1 MRNLEFVAPNAVMSE
16 NLISTTATIWQWGGT
31 GIKTIDIVE
40 FASDPAFALDG
51 DMRVSG
57 WNAGAA
63 DLLGYSAAEANG
75 QRCGEVLQ
83 AFYPTGEPL
92 CSMMCE
98 GRSCICIGEKWN
110 IGSCKIRHKNG
121 EMISAGISTLVIP
134 SEARGQDENDAV
146 AVVFLR
152 EAGWANPKLVGMQ
165 PLRIFTLGHFGLAI
179 AGKGLEVD
187 SWKRQQAVLVLKCL
201 VSQLGRPVHRE
212 RLIDWLWPDADMARG
227 WQRLKVTISF
237 LREKLRKGG
246 ASVETIETVG
256 QSYILRRDAVWVD
269 SDAFGDLVAA
279 GRRALKNGDVSEAR
293 SRFEEAQSLYRG
305 DYLEDEPYVDWCA
318 EERERLREIYLEMLD
333 GMAKCFAHEGLFMEA
348 AQICKTALYHDPGR
362 EIFLRTLLENLVN
375 LGQTDWAEAQF
386 NTWRRNLYE
395 EYGLQP
401 TRETMRVYSTLIG
414 ERVAC

>member
-1 MRNLEFVAPNAVMSE
+1 
-16 NLISTTATIWQWGGT
+16 
-31 GIKTIDIVE
+31 
-40 FASDPAFALDG
+40 
-51 DMRVSG
+51 MRVVG
-57 WNAGAA
+57 WNTGAVK
-63 DLLGYSAAEANG
+63 LLGYSAAEAAG
-75 QRCGEVLQ
+75 QKCSQVLQ

-98 GRSCICIGEKWN
+98 GRACISIGDKWN
-110 IGSCKIRHKNG
+110 IGTCKIRHKNG
-121 EMISAGISTLVIP
+121 QMISAGISTLVIP
-134 SEARGQDENDAV
+134 SEAREEDRGEAV

-152 EAGWANPKLVGMQ
+152 EAGWVDPKLIGKQ

-187 SWKRQQAVLVLKCL
+187 NWKRQQAVLVLKCL

-212 RLIDWLWPDADMARG
+212 RLIDWLWPDADITRG

-237 LREKLRKGG
+237 LREKLRSGG
-246 ASVETIETVG
+246 AAKETIETVG

-279 GRRALKNGDVSEAR
+279 GWRSLKNDDGLEAR

-318 EERERLREIYLEMLD
+318 EERERLREVYLEMLD
-333 GMAKCFAHEGLFMEA
+333 GMAKCYAQEGLFMEA
-348 AQICKTALYHDPGR
+348 VQVCKTALHNDPGR
-362 EIFLRTLLENLVN
+362 ESFLRALLENLVG
-375 LGQTDWAEAQF
+375 LGRPDWAEDQF
-386 NTWRRNLYE
+386 KAWRRSLEY

-401 TRETMRVYSTLIG
+401 TPETMRVFVQLIG
-414 ERVAC
+414 DRSSASC